1 MSILSEWEGIG
12 SRWMIAIIKKSAFA
26 ESITRLHTQEAWMRL
41 RKCTTCTEL
50 NLMSA
55 SAAEIIYHT
64 AKYLPLLRGEKGVT
78 E

>member
-1 MSILSEWEGIG
+1 
-12 SRWMIAIIKKSAFA
+12 MIAIIEKSAFV
-26 ESITRLHTQEAWMRL
+26 ENTTRLHTQEAWMRL
-41 RKCTTCTEL
+41 RKCTMCTEL

-64 AKYLPLLRGEKGVT
+64 TKYLPLERGEKGVT

>member
-1 MSILSEWEGIG
+1 MSILLEWEGTG
-12 SRWMIAIIKKSAFA
+12 NRWMIVTIEKSAFA
-26 ESITRLHTQEAWMRL
+26 ENTTRLHTQEAWMHL
-41 RKCTTCTEL
+41 RRCTTCMEL

-64 AKYLPLLRGEKGVT
+64 TKYLPLVRGEKGVT